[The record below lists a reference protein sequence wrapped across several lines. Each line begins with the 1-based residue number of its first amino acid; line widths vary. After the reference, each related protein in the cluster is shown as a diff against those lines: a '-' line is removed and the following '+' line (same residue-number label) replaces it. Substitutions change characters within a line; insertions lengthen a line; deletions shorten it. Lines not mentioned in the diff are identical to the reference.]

1 MKITPSAAAPEN
13 YEYHADEAIL
23 RPKSSKT
30 GFRVALIGFTIFS

>member
-23 RPKSSKT
+23 NQAKQD
-30 GFRVALIGFTIFS
+30 FV